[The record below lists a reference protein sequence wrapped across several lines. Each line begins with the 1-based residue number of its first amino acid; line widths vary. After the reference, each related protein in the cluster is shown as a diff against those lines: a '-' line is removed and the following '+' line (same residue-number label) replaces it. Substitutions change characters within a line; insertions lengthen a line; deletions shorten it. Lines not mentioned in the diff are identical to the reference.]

1 METNKKA
8 EDILH
13 SIDNMNKAVPDD
25 LLFNKI
31 LNSYQ
36 ENDKN
41 FLKENSNIGKYAL
54 AFAVLVIINI
64 FTFFSIE
71 RNSENNSLN
80 SYNNYSK
87 SVNEFAKT
95 YFSETDEY
103 NYNK

>member
-71 RNSENNSLN
+71 RNSENKSLN

>member
-13 SIDNMNKAVPDD
+13 SIDNINKSVPDD
-25 LLFNKI
+25 LLFNRI
-31 LNSYQ
+31 LNGYL
-36 ENDKN
+36 ENDKSL
-41 FLKENSNIGKYAL
+41 LKDNNIGKYAL
-54 AFAVLVIINI
+54 AFAVLVILNI

-71 RNSENNSLN
+71 RNSENKSLN
-80 SYNNYSK
+80 SFNNYSK
-87 SVNEFAKT
+87 SASEFAKT